1 MSLNIQKTFRKKT
14 LHWIAHIPC
23 YSVFDMTYTLY
34 ITRRYTK
41 LNGKYGKKKLQNCE
55 ETAAEVVK
63 FEHTVYVIFSW
74 SKLKV

>member
-1 MSLNIQKTFRKKT
+1 MEN
-14 LHWIAHIPC
+14 
-23 YSVFDMTYTLY
+23 ME
-34 ITRRYTK
+34 
-41 LNGKYGKKKLQNCE
+41 KKKLQNCE